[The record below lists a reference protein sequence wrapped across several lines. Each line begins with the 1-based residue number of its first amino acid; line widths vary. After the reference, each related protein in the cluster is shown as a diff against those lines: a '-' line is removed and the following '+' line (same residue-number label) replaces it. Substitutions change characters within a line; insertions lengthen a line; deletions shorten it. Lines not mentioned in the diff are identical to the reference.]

1 MASIKISGRMKVKT
15 LKDEFKKAFG
25 VGIRLYNGVKFADDD
40 ATLAS
45 IRKGD
50 AKGGDVEIHGNLKV
64 GNAEKLILDNFG
76 IKNQIEDKTGELAD
90 NNVTLGS
97 LKK

>member
-1 MASIKISGRMKVKT
+1 MASMKISGRMLVKS
-15 LKDEFKKAFG
+15 FKAQFKETFG
-25 VGIRLYNGVKFADDD
+25 IGVRLYNGSRFADDE

-64 GNAEKLILDNFG
+64 GNAEKLILENFG
-76 IKNQIEDKTGELAD
+76 IKIQIEDKEGNLAD
-90 NNVTLGS
+90 NNHTLGS
-97 LKK
+97 LK